1 MKRYGLAITSFENSC
16 YYTNKTDSKI
26 LPDEFDSLEDA
37 QDKIVDIYLYAK
49 MKAPLVN
56 QRLFKNSVSVQNHKK
71 QQFNIYIIKNSEN
84 DFKDISTN
92 IIRERVNREIK
103 KEWYEITGIQ

>member
-1 MKRYGLAITSFENSC
+1 MKRYGLAITSFKNSC
-16 YYTNKTDSKI
+16 YYNNKTDSKI
-26 LPDEFDSLEDA
+26 LPNEFDSLEDA

-56 QRLFKNSVSVQNHKK
+56 QRLFNNSVSVQNHNK

-84 DFKDISTN
+84 DFKDITTN
-92 IIRERVNREIK
+92 IIRERANRETK